1 MMALSGGRQR
11 TTMEYQKLMEAAG
24 FTLSQI
30 IPTESVIGVS
40 VIECRPAQTLDLA
53 PEIGYYFRQANQPYT
68 RRSEV
73 IWLQQIVSVQNAAME
88 S

>member
-53 PEIGYYFRQANQPYT
+53 PEIG
-68 RRSEV
+68 
-73 IWLQQIVSVQNAAME
+73 
-88 S
+88 